1 MTFSFLHCSVTKAF
15 QVLLVNFGLLL
26 RVACSSAP
34 MTSPF
39 IFDLSLL
46 SPAPAGNGC
55 ATRTSVNKR
64 MNSYNELFAQA
75 HKLDAKWS
83 HVTI

>member
-1 MTFSFLHCSVTKAF
+1 MTFSFFHCSVTKAF
-15 QVLLVNFGLLL
+15 RELLVNFGLLL
-26 RVACSSAP
+26 RVACSNAP

-39 IFDLSLL
+39 ILL
-46 SPAPAGNGC
+46 SPAPAGNCC